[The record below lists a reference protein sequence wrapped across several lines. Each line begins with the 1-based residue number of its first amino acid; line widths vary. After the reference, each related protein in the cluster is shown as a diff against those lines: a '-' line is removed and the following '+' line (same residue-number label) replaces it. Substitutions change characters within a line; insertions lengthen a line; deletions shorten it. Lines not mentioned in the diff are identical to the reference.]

1 MLVTETSSTPYQ
13 AEQSSHFTQFQ
24 ISSGLLSYHLWL
36 DLSKQ
41 KPKRGEKSSVN
52 LLGTNPQILGGK
64 GNNQEGPEVMLR
76 NYDLVGIREPVG
88 INQMTEMSIPRNAIC
103 EEERTKRWGERAQA
117 TDQRVG
123 LAMKYRWMIKE
134 VAMLKLYE
142 LR

>member
-1 MLVTETSSTPYQ
+1 M
-13 AEQSSHFTQFQ
+13 
-24 ISSGLLSYHLWL
+24 

-41 KPKRGEKSSVN
+41 KPKRGDKSSVN

-64 GNNQEGPEVMLR
+64 GNNQEDLEVMLR

-88 INQMTEMSIPRNAIC
+88 INQMAEMSILRNAIC
-103 EEERTKRWGERAQA
+103 EEERTKRWGERAHT

-123 LAMKYRWMIKE
+123 LTMKYRWRIKE
-134 VAMLKLYE
+134 GAVLKFYE